1 VKKKKRSS
9 MKYRN
14 IIKKLVN
21 ESGTTNPEKLC
32 KYLGIK
38 IYYTKMNFMGFI
50 VKINKVIHIFIN
62 SALSKII
69 KDIVILHELGHYF
82 LHPIDDYLLMKDK
95 FLFTENRMENEAN
108 SFAITAF
115 NFLNN
120 SYDYISDND
129 LKILKKLKT
138 YV

>member
-1 VKKKKRSS
+1 

-21 ESGTTNPEKLC
+21 ESGTTIPEKLC

-69 KDIVILHELGHYF
+69 KDIVILHELGHYL

-95 FLFTENRMENEAN
+95 FLFTENRIENEAN
-108 SFAITAF
+108 SFAVTAF

-120 SYDYISDND
+120 TYDYISEND

-138 YV
+138 YA

>member
-1 VKKKKRSS
+1 
-9 MKYRN
+9 M
-14 IIKKLVN
+14 
-21 ESGTTNPEKLC
+21 
-32 KYLGIK
+32 
-38 IYYTKMNFMGFI
+38 
-50 VKINKVIHIFIN
+50 
-62 SALSKII
+62 
-69 KDIVILHELGHYF
+69 
-82 LHPIDDYLLMKDK
+82 HPIDDYLLMKDK

>member
-1 VKKKKRSS
+1 

-95 FLFTENRMENEAN
+95 LLFTENRMENEAN

>member
-1 VKKKKRSS
+1 MR
-9 MKYRN
+9 YRN

-50 VKINKVIHIFIN
+50 VKINKIIHIFIN
-62 SALSKII
+62 STLSKII
-69 KDIVILHELGHYF
+69 KDIVILHELGH
-82 LHPIDDYLLMKDK
+82 YLLMKDK

-108 SFAITAF
+108 SFAVTAF

-120 SYDYISDND
+120 TYDYISEND

-138 YV
+138 YA

>member
-1 VKKKKRSS
+1 

-14 IIKKLVN
+14 IIKKLVS

-32 KYLGIK
+32 KFLGIK

-95 FLFTENRMENEAN
+95 FLFTENRIENEAN

-120 SYDYISDND
+120 SYDYISEND
-129 LKILKKLKT
+129 LKILKKLKK

>member
-1 VKKKKRSS
+1 

-69 KDIVILHELGHYF
+69 KDIVILHELGHFF

>member
-1 VKKKKRSS
+1 

-14 IIKKLVN
+14 IIKKLVS
-21 ESGTTNPEKLC
+21 ESGTINPEKLC
-32 KYLGIK
+32 KFLGIK

-82 LHPIDDYLLMKDK
+82 FHPIDDYLLMKDK
-95 FLFTENRMENEAN
+95 FLFTENRIENEAN

-120 SYDYISDND
+120 SYDYISEND

>member
-1 VKKKKRSS
+1 

-62 SALSKII
+62 SAPSKII

>member
-1 VKKKKRSS
+1 

-82 LHPIDDYLLMKDK
+82 LHSIDDFLLMKDR
-95 FLFTENRMENEAN
+95 FLFTENIIENEAN

>member
-1 VKKKKRSS
+1 

-120 SYDYISDND
+120 SYDYISNND

>member
-1 VKKKKRSS
+1 

-50 VKINKVIHIFIN
+50 VKINKIIHIFIN
-62 SALSKII
+62 STLSKII
-69 KDIVILHELGHYF
+69 KDVVILHELGHYF
-82 LHPIDDYLLMKDK
+82 LHPIDEFLLLKDR
-95 FLFTENRMENEAN
+95 FLFTKNKMENEAN
-108 SFAITAF
+108 SFAIVAF
-115 NFLNN
+115 SFLNN
-120 SYDYISDND
+120 TYDYISEND
-129 LKILKKLKT
+129 LNILEKLKA
-138 YV
+138 YI

>member
-1 VKKKKRSS
+1 

-14 IIKKLVN
+14 IIKKLVS

-32 KYLGIK
+32 KFLGIR

-95 FLFTENRMENEAN
+95 FLFTENRIENEAN

-120 SYDYISDND
+120 SYDYISEND

>member
-1 VKKKKRSS
+1 

-50 VKINKVIHIFIN
+50 VKINRIIHIFIN

-95 FLFTENRMENEAN
+95 FIFTENRMENEAN
-108 SFAITAF
+108 SFTVTAF

-120 SYDYISDND
+120 TYDYISEND

-138 YV
+138 YA

>member
-1 VKKKKRSS
+1 

-14 IIKKLVN
+14 IIKKLVS

-32 KYLGIK
+32 KFLGIK

-95 FLFTENRMENEAN
+95 FLFTENRIENEAN

-120 SYDYISDND
+120 SYDYISEND

-138 YV
+138 YI

>member
-1 VKKKKRSS
+1 

-14 IIKKLVN
+14 IIKKLVS

-32 KYLGIK
+32 KFLGIK

-95 FLFTENRMENEAN
+95 FLFTENRMANEAN
-108 SFAITAF
+108 SFAVTAF

-120 SYDYISDND
+120 TYDYISEND

-138 YV
+138 YA

>member
-1 VKKKKRSS
+1 

-50 VKINKVIHIFIN
+50 VKINKRCCNITWTRTLFFASYWRIFI
-62 SALSKII
+62 I
-69 KDIVILHELGHYF
+69 EGQ
-82 LHPIDDYLLMKDK
+82 
-95 FLFTENRMENEAN
+95 
-108 SFAITAF
+108 
-115 NFLNN
+115 
-120 SYDYISDND
+120 IS
-129 LKILKKLKT
+129 L
-138 YV
+138 Y

>member
-1 VKKKKRSS
+1 

-14 IIKKLVN
+14 IIKKLVS

-32 KYLGIK
+32 KFLGIK

-108 SFAITAF
+108 SFAVTAF

-120 SYDYISDND
+120 TYDYISEND

-138 YV
+138 YA

>member
-1 VKKKKRSS
+1 

-82 LHPIDDYLLMKDK
+82 LHPFDDYLLMKDK

>member
-1 VKKKKRSS
+1 

-14 IIKKLVN
+14 IIKKLVS

-95 FLFTENRMENEAN
+95 FLFTENRIENEAN

-120 SYDYISDND
+120 SYDYISEND

>member
-1 VKKKKRSS
+1 

>member
-1 VKKKKRSS
+1 

-14 IIKKLVN
+14 IIKKLVS
-21 ESGTTNPEKLC
+21 ESGTTNSEKLC
-32 KYLGIK
+32 KFLGIK

-95 FLFTENRMENEAN
+95 FLFTENRIENEAN

-120 SYDYISDND
+120 SYDYISEND

>member
-1 VKKKKRSS
+1 

-14 IIKKLVN
+14 MIKKVVN
-21 ESGTTNPEKLC
+21 ESGAASPEKLC

-50 VKINKVIHIFIN
+50 VRINKIIHIFIN

-69 KDIVILHELGHYF
+69 RDIVILHELGHYF
-82 LHPIDDYLLMKDK
+82 LHSIDDFLLMKDR
-95 FLFTENRMENEAN
+95 FLFTENIIENEAN

>member
-1 VKKKKRSS
+1 

-14 IIKKLVN
+14 IIKKLVS

-32 KYLGIK
+32 KFLEIK

-95 FLFTENRMENEAN
+95 FLFTENRIENEAN

-120 SYDYISDND
+120 SYDYISEND

>member
-1 VKKKKRSS
+1 

-21 ESGTTNPEKLC
+21 ESGTANPEKLC

-95 FLFTENRMENEAN
+95 FLFTENRIENEAN

-120 SYDYISDND
+120 SYDYISEND

-138 YV
+138 YI

>member
-1 VKKKKRSS
+1 

-14 IIKKLVN
+14 IIKKLVS

-32 KYLGIK
+32 KFLGIK

-82 LHPIDDYLLMKDK
+82 LHPIDDYLLMKDM
-95 FLFTENRMENEAN
+95 FLFTENRIENEAN

-120 SYDYISDND
+120 SYDYISEND

>member
-1 VKKKKRSS
+1 
-9 MKYRN
+9 
-14 IIKKLVN
+14 
-21 ESGTTNPEKLC
+21 
-32 KYLGIK
+32 
-38 IYYTKMNFMGFI
+38 MNFMGFI

>member
-1 VKKKKRSS
+1 

-50 VKINKVIHIFIN
+50 VKINKIIHIFIN
-62 SALSKII
+62 STLSKII
-69 KDIVILHELGHYF
+69 KDVVILHELG
-82 LHPIDDYLLMKDK
+82 
-95 FLFTENRMENEAN
+95 
-108 SFAITAF
+108 
-115 NFLNN
+115 NFYYWRTDFSL
-120 SYDYISDND
+120 
-129 LKILKKLKT
+129 LKIKWKTKLIHLL
-138 YV
+138 

>member
-1 VKKKKRSS
+1 

-14 IIKKLVN
+14 IIKKLVS

-32 KYLGIK
+32 KFLGIK

-69 KDIVILHELGHYF
+69 NLIIAIL
-82 LHPIDDYLLMKDK
+82 
-95 FLFTENRMENEAN
+95 
-108 SFAITAF
+108 
-115 NFLNN
+115 LN
-120 SYDYISDND
+120 IC
-129 LKILKKLKT
+129 LQFF
-138 YV
+138 

>member
-1 VKKKKRSS
+1 

-62 SALSKII
+62 SAI
-69 KDIVILHELGHYF
+69 
-82 LHPIDDYLLMKDK
+82 
-95 FLFTENRMENEAN
+95 
-108 SFAITAF
+108 
-115 NFLNN
+115 
-120 SYDYISDND
+120 
-129 LKILKKLKT
+129 
-138 YV
+138 

>member
-1 VKKKKRSS
+1 

-14 IIKKLVN
+14 IIKKLVS

-32 KYLGIK
+32 KFLGIK

-95 FLFTENRMENEAN
+95 FLFTENRIENEAN

-120 SYDYISDND
+120 SYDYISEND

>member
-1 VKKKKRSS
+1 
-9 MKYRN
+9 
-14 IIKKLVN
+14 
-21 ESGTTNPEKLC
+21 
-32 KYLGIK
+32 
-38 IYYTKMNFMGFI
+38 MNFMGFI

-62 SALSKII
+62 SAPSKII